1 MNSPATWSRL
11 AAPAVLALMFATAGA
26 GAVSGPAAYADDDG
40 QRHRVFRIN
49 SMEITESSSLFVSTA
64 HPGLVYTT
72 NDSGDTPTIYVLDA
86 DNGALVGRTTLSGVD
101 AVDVEALAGGTD
113 GLLVMADIGDNDS
126 VRDSVSVY
134 RLPQPESGR
143 RTASAERVELA
154 YVDGPRDAESALYDA
169 RTGRIFV
176 VSKELAGASVY
187 VTPRNVFDRSRALLR
202 RVAGAPALATDATLL
217 PGAKGAVVRTYVGAT
232 IYSFPSFEPV
242 GAMPLPRL
250 EQGESIAAPPSGA
263 VVWVGSEGVRSP
275 VIAVRLPKPSPTT
288 PTTPTTSPTTPTTP
302 TTSPTTPIAP
312 PTTPTTSPATPTTS
326 PIAPPTT
333 ARAPTGEDAAG
344 TPETPRGVAEK
355 VLVGSA
361 VGLVLVVAFVG
372 VLAWSRRGRLRS
384 R

>member
-26 GAVSGPAAYADDDG
+26 GAVSSPAAYADDDR

-72 NDSGDTPTIYVLDA
+72 NDSGDAPTIYVLDA

-288 PTTPTTSPTTPTTP
+288 PTTPTTSPTTPTT
-302 TTSPTTPIAP
+302 SPTTPIAP
-312 PTTPTTSPATPTTS
+312 PTS
-326 PIAPPTT
+326 AP
-333 ARAPTGEDAAG
+333 APTGEDAAG

-372 VLAWSRRGRLRS
+372 VRAWRRRGRLRS